1 MPGAHGHAEGASG
14 SARTGPWRSGD
25 PSAPGPGEEGPSRAV
40 LQGAQTPSSE
50 GAHRRLFHSPGAS
63 GEDVGVAV
71 SPEAELGCRRL
82 HITPKQTQQE
92 GAGAHPREEHE
103 GGVRGCCRYILGSVS
118 IPRWALLAAPLG
130 VLLVVAALAG
140 ILVKQN
146 GQESRDRIMDSITS
160 LDPPCPR
167 QWMWYEGRC
176 YLFSNETK
184 SWDASHA
191 FCSSQ
196 NANMST
202 IATLLDKAI
211 VTRFKDSKDYW
222 VGLRNT
228 DGEWR
233 WPDGSRLR
241 DGIIQLRNSGPGL
254 DCAYLNAERLGALD
268 CATSRHWICT
278 KDGH

>member
-1 MPGAHGHAEGASG
+1 MPGAQRHAEGAPG
-14 SARTGPWRSGD
+14 SARTGSGD
-25 PSAPGPGEEGPSRAV
+25 PSTPGPGEEGPSRAL
-40 LQGAQTPSSE
+40 LQAPSS
-50 GAHRRLFHSPGAS
+50 GGPIRRLFNSPRGPSRGAS
-63 GEDVGVAV
+63 GEDVRVAV
-71 SPEAELGCRRL
+71 SPGAELGCRPL
-82 HITPKQTQQE
+82 PFTPKQTPQQE
-92 GAGAHPREEHE
+92 GAEAHPWEEHE
-103 GGVRGCCRYILGSVS
+103 GGVKGYCRYMLGTVS

-130 VLLVVAALAG
+130 VLLVVSALAG
-140 ILVKQN
+140 ILVKQI
-146 GQESRDRIMDSITS
+146 GQERRDRITETISS

-191 FCSSQ
+191 FCASQ

-202 IATLLDKAI
+202 IATLQDKAI

-222 VGLRNT
+222 VGLRNK
-228 DGEWR
+228 DGGWR

-241 DGIIQLRNSGPGL
+241 PDIIQLKNSGPGL

-278 KDGH
+278 KEGH